1 MIVRGRMVISG
12 ITQDGAAAS
21 IDDGAVLV
29 VDDEVVAVD
38 RFETLSRRYPD
49 CSITGGPDDV
59 VAPGFVNGHH
69 HVGLT
74 PFQLGAPDLPLELWL
89 AAKIGLR
96 QLDPYLD
103 TLYAAFEM
111 IASGVTTVQHLH
123 VSRSPLADIEVQA
136 EAILR
141 AYTDIGMRVSYSH
154 AFRDQN
160 RLAYEADEAFLGR
173 LPEELAGDLA
183 PWFERQRT
191 SVFEHISF
199 VEGMA
204 DRHSGSARG
213 RIAVQLAPAN
223 FHWCSDAALLA
234 MGDLAERRGLPI
246 HMHLLETPYQK
257 AYATRRSARTAV
269 AHLDELGLL
278 GPRLTLG
285 HAVWVDE
292 DDLDLIAQ
300 SGTCLCHN
308 ASSNLRLHSG
318 LAPCGHALRRHI
330 PIALGIDEAG
340 LNDDRDMLQ
349 EMRLVLHLHKRPG
362 LDAPQGPSSADVFRM
377 ATEHGAATTPFA
389 GSIGRLAPGMKADL
403 VLFHWPTVAGP
414 YLDPG
419 VAAVDAL
426 VHRAR
431 TGAVRCVVVAGRKI
445 YEDGRFTNIDRDA
458 VVAEIRRV
466 LASAAGAE
474 EAHWRRVGKAL
485 LPYLR
490 EVYQDWNIEDGWT
503 ARRAG

>member
-1 MIVRGRMVISG
+1 M
-12 ITQDGAAAS
+12 
-21 IDDGAVLV
+21 L
-29 VDDEVVAVD
+29 
-38 RFETLSRRYPD
+38 
-49 CSITGGPDDV
+49 
-59 VAPGFVNGHH
+59 
-69 HVGLT
+69 
-74 PFQLGAPDLPLELWL
+74 
-89 AAKIGLR
+89 
-96 QLDPYLD
+96 
-103 TLYAAFEM
+103 
-111 IASGVTTVQHLH
+111 
-123 VSRSPLADIEVQA
+123 
-136 EAILR
+136 
-141 AYTDIGMRVSYSH
+141 
-154 AFRDQN
+154 
-160 RLAYEADEAFLGR
+160 
-173 LPEELAGDLA
+173 
-183 PWFERQRT
+183 
-191 SVFEHISF
+191 
-199 VEGMA
+199 
-204 DRHSGSARG
+204 
-213 RIAVQLAPAN
+213 
-223 FHWCSDAALLA
+223 
-234 MGDLAERRGLPI
+234 
-246 HMHLLETPYQK
+246 
-257 AYATRRSARTAV
+257 TAV

-458 VVAEIRRV
+458 VVVEIRRV